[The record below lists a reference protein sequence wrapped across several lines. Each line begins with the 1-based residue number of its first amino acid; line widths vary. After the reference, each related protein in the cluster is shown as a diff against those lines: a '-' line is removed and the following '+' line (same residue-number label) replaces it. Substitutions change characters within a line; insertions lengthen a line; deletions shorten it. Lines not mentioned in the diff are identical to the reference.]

1 MKKLALTFLLL
12 GISSVSAFAASITYT
27 TTGTFSGTGAS
38 GASLALGGITL
49 TYVPVDPA
57 ASVDP
62 GFIDLGEIHATGTQS
77 PAFTVPGGVQFT
89 LQVDQT
95 SPTIGNVPFP
105 IATVTGTIST
115 TSSLTEI
122 IFSPNSL
129 TIGPATYTV
138 FSPVFVVSPAQN
150 TPAGPGVTTIQGQVM
165 LPEPA
170 SLGLM
175 GASLLGLGILVRR
188 RTKK

>member
-1 MKKLALTFLLL
+1 MKKLALAFLLI
-12 GISSVSAFAASITYT
+12 GVSSVSAFAAAVTYT
-27 TTGTFSGTGAS
+27 TVGTFSGTGAS
-38 GASLALGGITL
+38 GATLALGGITL
-49 TYVPVDPA
+49 TYNPVNPA

-62 GFIDLGEIHATGTQS
+62 GFIDLGEIRATGSQS

-122 IFSPNSL
+122 IFTPNTL

-138 FSPVFVVSPAQN
+138 FSPVFVVAPTQS
-150 TPAGPGVTTIQGQVM
+150 TPAGLGITTIQGEVI

-170 SLGLM
+170 SLGLI